1 MDEGRNTVPRR
12 WAFTDS
18 GGGATG
24 SSTATATKTA
34 TTTRTVSARR
44 TERGGESPEPG
55 SPESGSPEAV
65 DFRVERPAR
74 TFGDLVLAEVVRRR
88 VDTALNVV
96 AHRDVLFKEWNLAAI
111 SPHRGGAVVSLYG
124 PPGTGKSACAE
135 AIAHRLGR
143 PYLRVSYAQI
153 ESRYVGET
161 PKNIVRCFAEARRHD
176 AVLIFDEADSILGR
190 RLSRVTQS
198 ADHSVNVSRSV
209 MLTEL
214 DHFDGVVVFT
224 TNFPENYDV
233 AFVRRILAHIR
244 MELPDLAARRDLWT
258 KLLPKELP
266 LHPEVTADILAAE
279 SEGMAGGDIVNVIMA
294 AAAAAVARRGERRV
308 VELADLRDEL
318 AATARARREVG
329 NPPSAPRLVAW
340 EDVPQPGSGT
350 GEGAGQQG

>member
-12 WAFTDS
+12 WTFTES
-18 GGGATG
+18 GAGAAG
-24 SSTATATKTA
+24 SATVSTTETA
-34 TTTRTVSARR
+34 TTTS
-44 TERGGESPEPG
+44 TERDGG
-55 SPESGSPEAV
+55 SPGAGSPEAI
-65 DFRVERPAR
+65 DFRVEQPTR
-74 TFGDLVLAEVVRRR
+74 TFGDLVLTDVVRRR

-96 AHRDVLFKEWNLAAI
+96 AHRDVLFKEWNLASI

-143 PYLRVSYAQI
+143 PYLRVGYAQI

-244 MELPDLAARRDLWT
+244 LELPDLAARRDLWT

-266 LHPEVTADILAAE
+266 LHPEVTSDILAAE
-279 SEGMAGGDIVNVIMA
+279 SEGMAGGDIVNVVMA

-329 NPPSAPRLVAW
+329 NPPSSPRLVAW
-340 EDVPQPGSGT
+340 EDAPRPGSGADAEAGAGSGP
-350 GEGAGQQG
+350 GEGSGQQG

>member
-12 WAFTDS
+12 WTFTDS
-18 GGGATG
+18 GGGTAG
-24 SSTATATKTA
+24 PVATATVPGNA
-34 TTTRTVSARR
+34 APAGRDGNSA
-44 TERGGESPEPG
+44 EPG
-55 SPESGSPEAV
+55 SPETV
-65 DFRVERPAR
+65 DFRVERPTR
-74 TFGDLVLAEVVRRR
+74 TFGDLVLAEEVRRR

-96 AHRDVLFKEWNLAAI
+96 AHREVLFKEWNLAAI

-135 AIAHRLGR
+135 AVAHRLGR

-176 AVLIFDEADSILGR
+176 AVLVFDEADSILGR

-244 MELPDLAARRDLWT
+244 LELPDLAGRRDLWT

-279 SEGMAGGDIVNVIMA
+279 SEGMAGGDIVNVVMA
-294 AAAAAVARRGERRV
+294 AAAAAVARHGERRV

-318 AATARARREVG
+318 AASARARREVG
-329 NPPSAPRLVAW
+329 NPPASPRLVAF
-340 EDVPQPGSGT
+340 EDVPAPSGSGADPVA
-350 GEGAGQQG
+350 GEGGGQKG

>member
-12 WAFTDS
+12 WTFSGSGGS
-18 GGGATG
+18 GGGAAG
-24 SSTATATKTA
+24 SPAATAN
-34 TTTRTVSARR
+34 RTMTSGAGR
-44 TERGGESPEPG
+44 TEGDGES
-55 SPESGSPEAV
+55 SSPEAI
-65 DFRVERPAR
+65 DFRVEKPAR
-74 TFGDLVLAEVVRRR
+74 TFEDLVLADVVRRR

-96 AHRDVLFKEWNLAAI
+96 AHRDVLFREWNLAAI

-143 PYLRVSYAQI
+143 EYLRVSYAQI

-161 PKNIVRCFAEARRHD
+161 PKNIVRCFAEARRRD

-244 MELPDLAARRDLWT
+244 LELPGLAARRDLWK
-258 KLLPKELP
+258 KLLPAELP
-266 LHPEVTADILAAE
+266 LHPEVTADTLAAE

-318 AATARARREVG
+318 AATVRARREVG
-329 NPPSAPRLVAW
+329 NSLAPPRLVAW

-350 GEGAGQQG
+350 GQGGGQEG

>member
-12 WAFTDS
+12 WTFADS
-18 GGGATG
+18 GDGAAKSATAT
-24 SSTATATKTA
+24 STATVKADA
-34 TTTRTVSARR
+34 GR
-44 TERGGESPEPG
+44 TEGGRESTEG
-55 SPESGSPEAV
+55 V
-65 DFRVERPAR
+65 DFRVEHPTR
-74 TFGDLVLAEVVRRR
+74 TFDDLVLADVVRRR

-161 PKNIVRCFAEARRHD
+161 PKNIVRCFAEARRSD

-244 MELPDLAARRDLWT
+244 LELPDLAARRDLWT
-258 KLLPKELP
+258 KLLPEEMP
-266 LHPEVTADILAAE
+266 VHPEVTADILAAE

-318 AATARARREVG
+318 TASARARREVG
-329 NPPSAPRLVAW
+329 HPPASPRLVAW
-340 EDVPQPGSGT
+340 EDVPHPSQEQASGA
-350 GEGAGQQG
+350 GEGGGQKR

>member
-1 MDEGRNTVPRR
+1 MEEGRNTVPRR
-12 WAFTDS
+12 WTFADS
-18 GGGATG
+18 GGETARSATT
-24 SSTATATKTA
+24 TATAP
-34 TTTRTVSARR
+34 ARR
-44 TERGGESPEPG
+44 TERAGESPET
-55 SPESGSPEAV
+55 V

-74 TFGDLVLAEVVRRR
+74 TFGDLVLADVVRRR

-143 PYLRVSYAQI
+143 PYLRVGYAQI

-244 MELPDLAARRDLWT
+244 LELPDLAARRDLWT

-266 LHPEVTADILAAE
+266 LHPEVTADTLAAE
-279 SEGMAGGDIVNVIMA
+279 SEGMAGGDLVNVIMA
-294 AAAAAVARRGERRV
+294 AAAAAVARSGERRV

-318 AATARARREVG
+318 AAAARARREVG
-329 NPPSAPRLVAW
+329 KPPASPRLVAW
-340 EDVPQPGSGT
+340 EDVPPSDSGTSGSGT
-350 GEGAGQQG
+350 GGSRAGEGGGQKG

>member
-1 MDEGRNTVPRR
+1 MDEGRNTVPRS

-18 GGGATG
+18 GGGAAG
-24 SSTATATKTA
+24 SATATATKTT
-34 TTTRTVSARR
+34 TTTRTVTARR
-44 TERGGESPEPG
+44 TERAGESPET
-55 SPESGSPEAV
+55 GSPEAV
-65 DFRVERPAR
+65 DFRVEQPAR

-244 MELPDLAARRDLWT
+244 LELPDLAARRDLWT

-294 AAAAAVARRGERRV
+294 AAAAAVARSGERRV

-318 AATARARREVG
+318 AAAARARREVG
-329 NPPSAPRLVAW
+329 NPPSSPRLVAW
-340 EDVPQPGSGT
+340 EDVPQQPGSEA

>member
-1 MDEGRNTVPRR
+1 MDEGRNSVPPR
-12 WAFTDS
+12 WTFTDVR
-18 GGGATG
+18 GGA
-24 SSTATATKTA
+24 A
-34 TTTRTVSARR
+34 TTTAATVTAKAGPA
-44 TERGGESPEPG
+44 ERGGESPE
-55 SPESGSPEAV
+55 AV
-65 DFRVERPAR
+65 EFRVEQPVR

-88 VDTALNVV
+88 VDTALNLV
-96 AHRDVLFKEWNLAAI
+96 AHRDVLFREWNLAAI

-143 PYLRVSYAQI
+143 PYLRVGYAQI

-161 PKNIVRCFAEARRHD
+161 PKNIVRCFAEARRSD

-244 MELPDLAARRDLWT
+244 LELPDLAARRDLWT

-279 SEGMAGGDIVNVIMA
+279 SEGMAGGDIVNVVMA

-308 VELADLRDEL
+308 VELADLRGEL

-329 NPPSAPRLVAW
+329 NPPASPRLVAW
-340 EDVPQPGSGT
+340 EDVPPSGSGA
-350 GEGAGQQG
+350 GEGGGQQG

>member
-1 MDEGRNTVPRR
+1 MDEGRNSVPPR
-12 WAFTDS
+12 WTFTDVR
-18 GGGATG
+18 GGAART
-24 SSTATATKTA
+24 TAATVTAEA
-34 TTTRTVSARR
+34 GPA
-44 TERGGESPEPG
+44 ERGGESPEPG
-55 SPESGSPEAV
+55 SPEAV
-65 DFRVERPAR
+65 GFRVEQPVR

-88 VDTALNVV
+88 VDTALNLV
-96 AHRDVLFKEWNLAAI
+96 AHRDVLFGEWNLAAI

-124 PPGTGKSACAE
+124 PPGTGKPACAE

-143 PYLRVSYAQI
+143 PYLRVGYAQI

-161 PKNIVRCFAEARRHD
+161 PKNIVRCFAEARRSD

-224 TNFPENYDV
+224 TNFPENYDA

-244 MELPDLAARRDLWT
+244 LELPDLAARRDLWT
-258 KLLPKELP
+258 RLLPKELP

-279 SEGMAGGDIVNVIMA
+279 SEGMAGGDIVNVVMG

-308 VELADLRDEL
+308 VELADLRGEL
-318 AATARARREVG
+318 AATAQARREVG
-329 NPPSAPRLVAW
+329 NPPASPRLVAW
-340 EDVPQPGSGT
+340 EDAPRSGSGA
-350 GEGAGQQG
+350 GEGGGQKG